1 MERKI
6 TREDKERLKR
16 KNQWIREAQSAF
28 NKFIMIRDKKYGV
41 CISCNSELVYG
52 GRGGNVDASHF
63 RSRSAASQ
71 LRFNQYNCHA
81 SCVRCNRWMEG
92 NLTPYRKQ
100 LIKRIGK
107 QRVLD
112 LENDNKPKNYSI
124 DDLKRIKEVFK
135 KRAKLYEKKF
145 R

>member
-1 MERKI
+1 
-6 TREDKERLKR
+6 
-16 KNQWIREAQSAF
+16 
-28 NKFIMIRDKKYGV
+28 
-41 CISCNSELVYG
+41 
-52 GRGGNVDASHF
+52 
-63 RSRSAASQ
+63 
-71 LRFNQYNCHA
+71 
-81 SCVRCNRWMEG
+81 MEG